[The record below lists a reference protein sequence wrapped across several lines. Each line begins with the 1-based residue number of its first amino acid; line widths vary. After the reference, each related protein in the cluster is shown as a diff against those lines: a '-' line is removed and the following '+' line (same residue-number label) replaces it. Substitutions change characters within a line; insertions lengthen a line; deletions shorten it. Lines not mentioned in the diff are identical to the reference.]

1 MIKAELI
8 VEVDGREKY
17 RGESRSLLQNFAKA
31 IGVVMSSPGITDTN
45 ASGVITSTT
54 IARLDGVS
62 ATIYGEWY
70 AGTGSPGNW
79 GGGGTPIAMNA
90 ADNDDSYGVVVG
102 TGTATVT
109 PTDYKLA
116 SQIPHGTGSGQ
127 LDYDT
132 HTVASSYSSSSSYI
146 EISRVFVN
154 RSGSDVVVRE
164 VGLMAR
170 NYFRDSTAVINDVKF
185 LIARDVLPSPV
196 RVKNLGSLT
205 VRYRIRL
212 TL

>member
-1 MIKAELI
+1 MIKSELI
-8 VEVDGREKY
+8 VEVDGREEY
-17 RGESRSLLQNFAKA
+17 RGESRSLLQNFAKIFAA
-31 IGVVMSSPGITDTN
+31 IMSSPGNTPLNT
-45 ASGVITSTT
+45 SGAITSTT
-54 IARLDGVS
+54 VTKPDGTP

-70 AGTGSPGNW
+70 ATTFGR
-79 GGGGTPIAMNA
+79 GGGTHIAMNA
-90 ADNDDSYGVVVG
+90 ADNDDTYGIVVG

-132 HTVASSYSSSSSYI
+132 HTVASSYTSSSSYV

-154 RSGSDVVVRE
+154 RSGGDVVVRE
-164 VGLMAR
+164 VGLIAR
-170 NYFRDSTAVINDVKF
+170 NYFKDDGAVRNDVKY

-205 VRYRIRL
+205 VRYRISL

>member
-1 MIKAELI
+1 MIRAELI
-8 VEVDGREKY
+8 VEVDGREEY
-17 RGESRSLLQNFAKA
+17 RGESRSLLQNFAKIFA
-31 IGVVMSSPGITDTN
+31 TIMGSPGNTPLTTG
-45 ASGVITSTT
+45 GVITSTT
-54 IARLDGVS
+54 VAKPDGTP
-62 ATIYGEWY
+62 ATVYGEWY
-70 AGTGSPGNW
+70 TPAGYGQ
-79 GGGGTPIAMNA
+79 GGGTHIAMNS
-90 ADNDDSYGVVVG
+90 ADNDDSYGIVVG

-109 PTDYKLA
+109 PTDYSLA
-116 SQIPHGTGSGQ
+116 SKIPHGTGSGQ

-132 HTVASSYSSSSSYI
+132 HTVASSYSSSSSYV

-154 RSGSDVVVRE
+154 RSGGDVVVRE

-170 NYFRDSTAVINDVKF
+170 NYFKDYGAVRNDVKY

-205 VRYRIRL
+205 VRYRISL

>member
-8 VEVDGREKY
+8 VEVDGREEY
-17 RGESRSLLQNFAKA
+17 RGMSRSLLQNLAKEIAA
-31 IGVVMSSPGITDTN
+31 IIGAPGNTPLDTGG
-45 ASGVITSTT
+45 AITSTT
-54 IARLDGVS
+54 ATKTDGTP

-70 AGTGSPGNW
+70 TGSYGA
-79 GGGGTPIAMNA
+79 GGGAHMATDAP
-90 ADNDDSYGVVVG
+90 DNDDTYGVVVG

-109 PTDYKLA
+109 PTDYCLA
-116 SQIPHGTGSGQ
+116 SKIPHGTGSGQ

-132 HTVASSYSSSSSYI
+132 HTISSSYTSSSSYV

-164 VGLMAR
+164 VGLIAW
-170 NYFRDSTAVINDVKF
+170 NYFRDNTAVRVDVKY

-196 RVKNLGSLT
+196 RVKPLGSLT
-205 VRYRIRL
+205 VRYRISL

>member
-8 VEVDGREKY
+8 VEVDGREEY
-17 RGESRSLLQNFAKA
+17 RGGSRSLLQSFAKEFAA
-31 IGVVMSSPGITDTN
+31 IMGAPGNTPTNTGDVV
-45 ASGVITSTT
+45 TSTT
-54 IARLDGVS
+54 VTKPDGTP
-62 ATIYGEWY
+62 ATVYGEWY
-70 AGTGSPGNW
+70 SLSVPA
-79 GGGGTPIAMNA
+79 GGGAHIAMNA
-90 ADNDDSYGVVVG
+90 ADNDDTYGIVVG

-116 SQIPHGTGSGQ
+116 SQIPHGTGPGQ

-132 HTVASSYSSSSSYI
+132 HTVASSYTSSSSYI
-146 EISRVFVN
+146 QISRVFVN
-154 RSGSDVVVRE
+154 RSGGDVVVRE

-170 NYFRDSTAVINDVKF
+170 NYFKDLNAVRNDVKF

-205 VRYRIRL
+205 VRYRISL

>member
-8 VEVDGREKY
+8 VEVDGRVEY
-17 RGESRSLLQNFAKA
+17 RGESRSLLQNLAKEISA
-31 IGVVMSSPGITDTN
+31 IMGSPGNTPLGTGG
-45 ASGVITSTT
+45 AITSTT
-54 IARLDGVS
+54 VTKPDS
-62 ATIYGEWY
+62 TPATIYGEYYCSADWQ
-70 AGTGSPGNW
+70 
-79 GGGGTPIAMNA
+79 GGGSHIAMNA
-90 ADNDDSYGVVVG
+90 ADNDDTYGIVVG
-102 TGTATVT
+102 TGTASVT

-132 HTVASSYSSSSSYI
+132 HTVTSSYTSSSSYI
-146 EISRVFVN
+146 QISRVFVN

-170 NYFRDSTAVINDVKF
+170 NYWKDRSAVRSDVKYM
-185 LIARDVLPSPV
+185 IARDVLPSPV
-196 RVKNLGSLT
+196 TVKNLGSLT
-205 VRYRIRL
+205 VRYRISL

>member
-1 MIKAELI
+1 MIKSELI
-8 VEVDGREKY
+8 VEVDGREEY
-17 RGESRSLLQNFAKA
+17 RGESRSLLQNFAKIFAA
-31 IGVVMSSPGITDTN
+31 IMSSPGNTPLNTGG
-45 ASGVITSTT
+45 AITSTT
-54 IARLDGVS
+54 VTKPDGTP

-70 AGTGSPGNW
+70 ASTPGR
-79 GGGGTPIAMNA
+79 GGGAHIAMSA

-102 TGTATVT
+102 SGTATVT
-109 PTDYKLA
+109 PTDYNLA
-116 SQIPHGTGSGQ
+116 SKIPHGTGSGQ

-132 HTVASSYSSSSSYI
+132 HTVASSYTSSSSYV

-154 RSGSDVVVRE
+154 RSGGDVVVRE
-164 VGLMAR
+164 VGLIAR
-170 NYFRDSTAVINDVKF
+170 NYFKDDSAVRNDVKY

-205 VRYRIRL
+205 VRYRISL